1 MDLSGVFDDML
12 EYPLLDGTK
21 FVDGTYAPAG
31 GVMPVVGYEGDSLCG
46 VVRTADVYLYSQS
59 IKVSTTS
66 DGRKILTPPDGS
78 TQYQNGRWCYYSMY
92 QGRMTTSTFYRV
104 SFDLR
109 LVNLAGVTLSNVTR
123 SVLGWHN
130 LSGALSINVNT
141 ATGATLGGVALP
153 ERIMTRDW
161 VHVDLYIW
169 NDGTTHST
177 LVIDGDLTQATDVS
191 FTLPYSPN
199 FAFAAN
205 ALNSSDWPECP
216 HVELGNPS
224 IYILQRE
231 SVTPFVA
238 GAAIGVTQSGTESA
252 TLSAAVTYA
261 DDPAAERTVS
271 SATWVKCT
279 SAGAVDYAPDAATYT
294 ADEECDLLYTVSTSC
309 KVLRSGATALISRA
323 TDPYAEYAA
332 DLCGIHR
339 VQPLEDFMQTAWSTG
354 DSSRTITVTES
365 GTYTVTVTNPGGS
378 VTASVTVA
386 VPTTETDYDRIFRGD
401 PVPEGAWL
409 FGQSNA
415 YRTGIAT
422 VQSQYSAS
430 PRILA
435 LAGMYWDMLNPGSE
449 IQTMLDDML
458 NPSTAKGYGL
468 DVWGRIVGIKR
479 ATVPVSGEYLAF
491 DPNPMSNPDGDSWN
505 NAPFNPLTPQGL
517 ATDSVFRV
525 YVMVKA
531 MMNIGNGSLADINK
545 YFSLMFP
552 DSGIQ
557 VIHAGTMIIRVLDY
571 DAVLT
576 DAAIMALRSID
587 WVPAGVGWQVWQGEP
602 DCFGFLGSGLK
613 PFDQA
618 PFIGDNVIT
627 QY

>member
-1 MDLSGVFDDML
+1 MSNDYVDLVA
-12 EYPLLDGTK
+12 YPLLDGSK
-21 FVDGTYAPAG
+21 FIDGTYAPEG
-31 GVMPVVGYEGDSLCG
+31 GNMPTVGYAGDSLCG
-46 VVRTADVYLYSQS
+46 VVRTADVYSYSTS
-59 IKVSTTS
+59 IKVSTTA

-78 TQYQNGRWCYYSMY
+78 TSYQNGRWCYHSMY
-92 QGRMTTSTFYRV
+92 QKSMDTTRLFRV

-123 SVLGWHN
+123 AVLGQFN
-130 LSGALSINVNT
+130 MNSALSIKVNS
-141 ATGATLGGVALP
+141 ATGATLGGVDLP
-153 ERIMTRDW
+153 ERIMSGDW
-161 VHVDLYIW
+161 VHIDLYF
-169 NDGTTHST
+169 NATASGQGV
-177 LVIDGDLTQATDVS
+177 LVIDGNFDDDLRSVY
-191 FTLPYSPN
+191 FTLPAYPPN
-199 FAFAAN
+199 FAFAAC
-205 ALNSSDWPECP
+205 ALNSSNWPECP

-224 IYILQRE
+224 IYILQYGYTPFIGNAAL
-231 SVTPFVA
+231 SVTE
-238 GAAIGVTQSGTESA
+238 SGTESA
-252 TLSAAVTYA
+252 ALSAAVTYA
-261 DDPAAERTVS
+261 PDTIERTVS
-271 SATWVKCT
+271 AAEWRMYKDDGT
-279 SAGAVDYAPDAATYT
+279 YADSTENTYT
-294 ADEECDLLYTVSTSC
+294 VSDSGDLLYVVTTQ
-309 KVLRSGATALISRA
+309 GAVPGS
-323 TDPYAEYAA
+323 EYPNEIPNFPSA
-332 DLCGIHR
+332 IHR
-339 VQPLEDFMQTAWSTG
+339 VQPLEDFMQTSWSTG

-409 FGQSNA
+409 FGQSNE

-458 NPSTAKGYGL
+458 NPSTARGYGL

-491 DPNPMSNPDGDSWN
+491 DPDPLSNPDGDSWN

-517 ATDSVFRV
+517 ATDTVFRV

-602 DCFGFLGSGLK
+602 DCFGFLGSELQ

-618 PFIGDNVIT
+618 PFISDSALIFE
-627 QY
+627 

>member
-1 MDLSGVFDDML
+1 MDLSNTFADML

-92 QGRMTTSTFYRV
+92 QGSMTTSTFYRV

-123 SVLGWHN
+123 SVLGRHN

-153 ERIMTRDW
+153 ERIMTGDW

-169 NDGTTHST
+169 SDGSTHMS

-205 ALNSSDWPECP
+205 ALNSSNWPECP

-224 IYILQRE
+224 IYIMQAAAG
-231 SVTPFVA
+231 TPFVSDTD
-238 GAAIGVTQSGTESA
+238 IRVTQSGTESA
-252 TLSAAVTYA
+252 TLSASVAYG
-261 DDPAAERTVS
+261 DDPAAERYVD
-271 SATWVKCT
+271 SAGWIKCT
-279 SAGAVDYAPDAATYT
+279 SAGAVDYTDDPTYT
-294 ADEECDLLYTVSTSC
+294 ADEACDLLYTGTTTC
-309 KVLRSGATALISRA
+309 KVIRSGETVVSATV
-323 TDPYAEYAA
+323 PF
-332 DLCGIHR
+332 CGLHR
-339 VQPLEDFMQTAWSTG
+339 VQPLEDFMQTSWSTG
-354 DSSRTITVTES
+354 DSTRTITVTES

-378 VTASVTVA
+378 VTASITVA

-409 FGQSNA
+409 FGQSNV

-458 NPSTAKGYGL
+458 NPSTARGYGL

-491 DPNPMSNPDGDSWN
+491 DPDPMSNPDGDSWN

-552 DSGIQ
+552 NSGIQ

-602 DCFGFLGSGLK
+602 DCFGFLGSELQ

-618 PFIGDNVIT
+618 PFIADSALIFE
-627 QY
+627 

>member
-1 MDLSGVFDDML
+1 MDLSGIFDDML
-12 EYPLLDGTK
+12 EYLLLDGSK
-21 FVDGTYAPAG
+21 FVDGTYAPEG
-31 GVMPVVGYEGDSLCG
+31 GNMPTVGYSGESLCS
-46 VVRTADVYLYSQS
+46 VVRTGDIYSYSKS
-59 IKVSTTS
+59 IKVSTTA

-78 TQYQNGRWCYYSMY
+78 TSYQNGRWCYYSMY
-92 QGRMTTSTFYRV
+92 QRSMTTSIFYRV

-123 SVLGWHN
+123 AVLGQPSLGTPLN
-130 LSGALSINVNT
+130 IVVNS

-153 ERIMTRDW
+153 ERLMPGDW
-161 VHVDLYIW
+161 VHIDLYIW
-169 NDGTTHST
+169 SDGSVHSS
-177 LVIDGDLTQATDVS
+177 LVIDGDLTQATNVS
-191 FTLPYSPN
+191 FTLPAYPPN

-205 ALNSSDWPECP
+205 ALNSANWPECP

-224 IYILQRE
+224 IYLLRKAAG
-231 SVTPFVA
+231 TPFVSDTA
-238 GAAIGVTQSGTESA
+238 LSVTQSGTESA
-252 TLSAAVTYA
+252 TLSASVSYGN
-261 DDPAAERTVS
+261 DPAAERYVD
-271 SATWVKCT
+271 SAGWTKCT
-279 SAGAVDYAPDAATYT
+279 SAGAVDYAPEVPTYT
-294 ADEECDLLYTVSTSC
+294 ADEECDLLYTGTTTCKVIRSEETVVSTT
-309 KVLRSGATALISRA
+309 V
-323 TDPYAEYAA
+323 PF
-332 DLCGIHR
+332 CGIHR
-339 VQPLEDFMQTAWSTG
+339 VQPLEDFMQTVWSTG
-354 DSSRTITVTES
+354 DSTRTIRVTES

-378 VTASVTVA
+378 VIASITVT

-409 FGQSNA
+409 FGQSNV

-458 NPSTAKGYGL
+458 NPSTARGYGL

-491 DPNPMSNPDGDSWN
+491 DPDPMSNPDGDSWN

-602 DCFGFLGSGLK
+602 DCFGFLGSELQ
-613 PFDQA
+613 PFNQA
-618 PFIGDNVIT
+618 PFISDSALIFE
-627 QY
+627 

>member
-1 MDLSGVFDDML
+1 MDLSSTFDDML
-12 EYPLLDGTK
+12 EYLLLDGSK
-21 FVDGTYAPAG
+21 FVDGTYAPEG
-31 GVMPVVGYEGDSLCG
+31 GNMPTVGYSGDSLCG
-46 VVRTADVYLYSQS
+46 VVRTDDIYLYSKS

-78 TQYQNGRWCYYSMY
+78 TSGQNGRWCYYSMY
-92 QGRMTTSTFYRV
+92 QRSMTTSIFYRV

-109 LVNLAGVTLSNVTR
+109 LVNLAGVTLSNVSR
-123 SVLGWHN
+123 AVLGQPN
-130 LSGALSINVNT
+130 LGPPLNIIVNS

-153 ERIMTRDW
+153 ARIMTGDW

-169 NDGTTHST
+169 SDGSVHSS
-177 LVIDGDLTQATDVS
+177 LVIDGDLTQATNVS
-191 FTLPYSPN
+191 FSLPSYPPN

-205 ALNSSDWPECP
+205 ALNSASWPGCP

-224 IYILQRE
+224 IYLLRKAAG
-231 SVTPFVA
+231 TPFVSDTA
-238 GAAIGVTQSGTESA
+238 LSVTQSGTESA
-252 TLSAAVTYA
+252 TLSTSVSYG
-261 DDPAAERTVS
+261 DDPAAERYVN
-271 SATWVKCT
+271 SAGWTKCT
-279 SAGAVDYAPDAATYT
+279 SAGAVDYAPDAQTYT
-294 ADEECDLLYTVSTSC
+294 ADEECDLLYTGTTTCKVIQSGETVVSTT
-309 KVLRSGATALISRA
+309 V
-323 TDPYAEYAA
+323 PF
-332 DLCGIHR
+332 CGIHR
-339 VQPLEDFMQTAWSTG
+339 VQPLEDFMQTSWSTG

-458 NPSTAKGYGL
+458 NPSTARGYGL

-491 DPNPMSNPDGDSWN
+491 DPDPLTNPQGNTWN
-505 NAPFNPLTPQGL
+505 NAPFNPLPAQGL
-517 ATDSVFRV
+517 ASDPVFRV
-525 YVMVKA
+525 YVFVKA
-531 MMNIGNGSLADINK
+531 MMNIGNASLADINK

-552 DSGIQ
+552 NSGIQ

-602 DCFGFLGSGLK
+602 DCFGFLGSELQ

-618 PFIGDNVIT
+618 PFIADSALIFE
-627 QY
+627 

>member
-1 MDLSGVFDDML
+1 MDLSSTFDDML
-12 EYPLLDGTK
+12 EYLLLDGSK
-21 FVDGTYAPAG
+21 FVDGTYAPEG
-31 GVMPVVGYEGDSLCG
+31 SVMPSVGYAGDSLCG
-46 VVRTADVYLYSQS
+46 VVRTDDMYLYSKS

-78 TQYQNGRWCYYSMY
+78 TQNQNGRWCYYSMY
-92 QGRMTTSTFYRV
+92 QRSMTTSIFYRV

-123 SVLGWHN
+123 AVLGHPN
-130 LSGALSINVNT
+130 LGSPLNLVVNS

-153 ERIMTRDW
+153 ERIMSGDW

-169 NDGTTHST
+169 SDGSTHQS
-177 LVIDGDLTQATDVS
+177 LVIDGDLTQATNVS
-191 FTLPYSPN
+191 FMLPSYLPN
-199 FAFAAN
+199 FAFAVR
-205 ALNSSDWPECP
+205 ALNSSNWPECP

-224 IYILQRE
+224 IYLLRKAAG
-231 SVTPFVA
+231 TPFVSDTA
-238 GAAIGVTQSGTESA
+238 LSVTQSGTESA
-252 TLSAAVTYA
+252 TLTASVSYG
-261 DDPAAERTVS
+261 DDPAAERYVD
-271 SATWVKCT
+271 SAGWTKCT
-279 SAGAVDYAPDAATYT
+279 SAGAVDYVPDDPAYT
-294 ADEECDLLYTVSTSC
+294 ADEECDLLYTGTTTCEIIRSGETVVSTT
-309 KVLRSGATALISRA
+309 V
-323 TDPYAEYAA
+323 PF
-332 DLCGIHR
+332 CGLHR
-339 VQPLEDFMQTAWSTG
+339 VQPLEDFMQTSWSTG

-378 VTASVTVA
+378 VTASVTVT

-458 NPSTAKGYGL
+458 NPSTARGYGL

-491 DPNPMSNPDGDSWN
+491 DPDPMSNPDGDSWN

-602 DCFGFLGSGLK
+602 DCFGFLGSELQ

-618 PFIGDNVIT
+618 PFISDSALIFE
-627 QY
+627 

>member
-1 MDLSGVFDDML
+1 MDLSNFFDDML
-12 EYPLLDGTK
+12 EYPLLDGSK
-21 FVDGTYAPAG
+21 FVDGTYTYSSVTGYPVITNSG
-31 GVMPVVGYEGDSLCG
+31 GDICAA
-46 VVRTADVYLYSQS
+46 VRTSDLYNYS
-59 IKVSTTS
+59 KNLTVSTTA
-66 DGRKILTPPDGS
+66 DGHKILTPPDGS
-78 TQYQNGRWCYYSMY
+78 TQYQNGCWCYYSMY
-92 QGRMTTSTFYRV
+92 QRYMTTSIFYRV
-104 SFDLR
+104 AFDLR
-109 LVNLAGVTLSNVTR
+109 LVNLAGVTLSNVSR
-123 SVLGWHN
+123 EVLGQSN
-130 LSGALSINVNT
+130 FGDPLKIIVNS

-153 ERIMTRDW
+153 ERIMSGDW
-161 VHVDLYIW
+161 VHIDLYIW
-169 NDGTTHST
+169 SDGSVYSS
-177 LVIDGDLTQATDVS
+177 LVIDGDLAHATNVS
-191 FTLPYSPN
+191 FTMPYCPPN
-199 FAFAAN
+199 FCFATN
-205 ALNSSDWPECP
+205 ALNSANWPACA

-224 IYILQRE
+224 IYLLRKAAG
-231 SVTPFVA
+231 TPFVSDTA
-238 GAAIGVTQSGTESA
+238 LSVTQSGTESA
-252 TLSAAVTYA
+252 TLNASVSYGN
-261 DDPAAERTVS
+261 DPAAERYVA
-271 SATWVKCT
+271 SAGWIKCT
-279 SAGAVDYAPDAATYT
+279 SAGSVDYSDDPTYT
-294 ADEECDLLYTVSTSC
+294 ADEECDLLYTGTTTCKVIRSGETVVSTT
-309 KVLRSGATALISRA
+309 V
-323 TDPYAEYAA
+323 PF
-332 DLCGIHR
+332 CGIHR
-339 VQPLEDFMQTAWSTG
+339 VQPLEDFMQTVWSTG

-458 NPSTAKGYGL
+458 NPSTARGYGL

-491 DPNPMSNPDGDSWN
+491 DPDPMSNPDGDSWN

-552 DSGIQ
+552 GSGIQ

-602 DCFGFLGSGLK
+602 DCFGFLGSELQ
-613 PFDQA
+613 PFNQA
-618 PFIGDNVIT
+618 PFISDSALIFE
-627 QY
+627 

>member
-1 MDLSGVFDDML
+1 MDLSGIFDDDML
-12 EYPLLDGTK
+12 EYPLLDGSK
-21 FVDGTYAPAG
+21 FVDGTYTYSSDTGYPVITNSG
-31 GVMPVVGYEGDSLCG
+31 GDLGG
-46 VVRTADVYLYSQS
+46 VVRKNSNYGYSNDLV
-59 IKVSTTS
+59 VSTTT
-66 DGRKILTPPDGS
+66 DGHKILTPPDGARGR
-78 TQYQNGRWCYYSMY
+78 YDNGCWCYYSMY
-92 QGRMTTSTFYRV
+92 QRSMTTSIFYRV

-123 SVLGWHN
+123 AVLGQSDLGSPLN
-130 LSGALSINVNT
+130 IVVNT

-153 ERIMTRDW
+153 DRIMTGDW

-169 NDGTTHST
+169 NDGSTHRT

-191 FTLPYSPN
+191 FSLPAYPPN
-199 FAFAAN
+199 FCFAAN
-205 ALNSSDWPECP
+205 ALNFSDWPECP
-216 HVELGNPS
+216 HTELGNPS
-224 IYILQRE
+224 IYILQNPY
-231 SVTPFVA
+231 STPFVSDTA
-238 GAAIGVTQSGTESA
+238 LSVIQSGTESA
-252 TLSAAVTYA
+252 TLGASVSYG
-261 DDPAAERTVS
+261 DDPAAERYVD
-271 SATWVKCT
+271 SAGWTKCT
-279 SAGAVDYAPDAATYT
+279 SAGAVDYVPDVPTYT
-294 ADEECDLLYTVSTSC
+294 AAEECDLLYTGTTTC
-309 KVLRSGATALISRA
+309 KIIRSGETELANILF
-323 TDPYAEYAA
+323 
-332 DLCGIHR
+332 CGIHR
-339 VQPLEDFMQTAWSTG
+339 VQPLEDFMQTSWSTG

-386 VPTTETDYDRIFRGD
+386 VPTNETDYDRIFRGD

-409 FGQSNA
+409 FGQSNE

-458 NPSTAKGYGL
+458 NPSTARGYGL

-491 DPNPMSNPDGDSWN
+491 DPDPLSNPDGDSWN

-517 ATDSVFRV
+517 ATDAVFRV

-552 DSGIQ
+552 GSGIQ

-602 DCFGFLGSGLK
+602 DCFGFLGSELQ

-618 PFIGDNVIT
+618 PFISDSALIFE
-627 QY
+627 

>member
-1 MDLSGVFDDML
+1 MDLSNTFADML
-12 EYPLLDGTK
+12 EYPLLDGSK
-21 FVDGTYAPAG
+21 FVDGTYTYSSDTGYPVITNSG
-31 GVMPVVGYEGDSLCG
+31 GDPGG
-46 VVRTADVYLYSQS
+46 VVRSTGGYGSSNSLV
-59 IKVSTTS
+59 VSTTT

-78 TQYQNGRWCYYSMY
+78 HGDNATWGYYSMY
-92 QGRMTTSTFYRV
+92 QGSLTRDTFYRI

-109 LVNLAGVTLSNVTR
+109 LVNLAGSPPIR
-123 SVLGWHN
+123 KVLFYSSYQLN
-130 LSGALSINVNT
+130 LSGSSSSVS
-141 ATGATLGGVALP
+141 LGGVALP
-153 ERIMTRDW
+153 NRIMSGEW
-161 VHVDLYIW
+161 VHIDIYVW
-169 NDGTTHST
+169 NDGTVHKS
-177 LVIDGDLTQATDVS
+177 LVIDGDLENASDLSYTFYGAMPH
-191 FTLPYSPN
+191 LC
-199 FAFAAN
+199 FAAC
-205 ALNSSDWPECP
+205 ALNSSDWPACP

-224 IYILQRE
+224 IYIMQRE
-231 SVTPFVA
+231 SVTPFAA
-238 GAAIGVTQSGTESA
+238 GAALSVAQSSTESA

-261 DDPAAERTVS
+261 GDPAAERTVS

-279 SAGAVDYAPDAATYT
+279 SAGAVDYAPDVPTYT
-294 ADEECDLLYTVSTSC
+294 AEEECDLLYTVSTSC

-323 TDPYAEYAA
+323 TGPFAEYAA

-339 VQPLEDFMQTAWSTG
+339 VQPLEDFMQTVWSTG

-378 VTASVTVA
+378 VTASITVE

-435 LAGMYWDMLNPGSE
+435 LAGLYWDMLNPGSE

-458 NPSTAKGYGL
+458 NPSTARGYGL

-491 DPNPMSNPDGDSWN
+491 DPDPMSNPDGDSWN

-552 DSGIQ
+552 NSGIQ

-602 DCFGFLGSGLK
+602 DCFGFLGSELQ
-613 PFDQA
+613 PFNQA
-618 PFIGDNVIT
+618 PFIADSALIFE
-627 QY
+627 

>member
-1 MDLSGVFDDML
+1 MDLSSTFDEML
-12 EYPLLDGTK
+12 EYLLLDGTK
-21 FVDGTYAPAG
+21 FVDGTYTYTDATGYPVITNSG
-31 GVMPVVGYEGDSLCG
+31 GDMGG
-46 VVRTADVYLYSQS
+46 VVRKTSIYGYSNDLT
-59 IKVSTTS
+59 VRTTT
-66 DGRKILTPPDGS
+66 DGHKILTPPDGS
-78 TQYQNGRWCYYSMY
+78 SGRYGNACWYYFSMY
-92 QGRMTTSTFYRV
+92 QRSMTTDIAYRV

-123 SVLGWHN
+123 AVLGQPSLDW
-130 LSGALSINVNT
+130 ALNITVNT

-153 ERIMTRDW
+153 ERIMSGDW
-161 VHVDLYIW
+161 VRVDLYIW
-169 NDGTTHST
+169 SDGSTHQS
-177 LVIDGDLTQATDVS
+177 LVIDGDLTHATDVS
-191 FTLPYSPN
+191 FTQPYCLPN
-199 FAFAAN
+199 FCFAAN
-205 ALNSSDWPECP
+205 ALNFSDWPECP

-224 IYILQRE
+224 IYIMQAAA
-231 SVTPFVA
+231 STPFVSDTA
-238 GAAIGVTQSGTESA
+238 LSVTQSGTESA
-252 TLSAAVTYA
+252 TLSASVSYGN
-261 DDPAAERTVS
+261 DPAAERYVDS
-271 SATWVKCT
+271 SGWIKCT
-279 SAGAVDYAPDAATYT
+279 SAGAVDYTDDPTYT
-294 ADEECDLLYTVSTSC
+294 ADEECDLLYTGTTTCKVIRSGETVVSTT
-309 KVLRSGATALISRA
+309 V
-323 TDPYAEYAA
+323 PF
-332 DLCGIHR
+332 CGIHR

-435 LAGMYWDMLNPGSE
+435 LAGMYWDMLNPGGE

-458 NPSTAKGYGL
+458 NPSTARGYGL

-491 DPNPMSNPDGDSWN
+491 DPDPMSNPDGDSWN

-517 ATDSVFRV
+517 ATDAVFRV

-552 DSGIQ
+552 NSGIQ

-602 DCFGFLGSGLK
+602 DCFGFLSSELQ

-618 PFIGDNVIT
+618 PFISDSALIFE
-627 QY
+627 

>member
-1 MDLSGVFDDML
+1 MDLSNTFVDML
-12 EYPLLDGTK
+12 EYPLLDGSK
-21 FVDGTYAPAG
+21 FVDGTYTYSSDTGYPVITNSG
-31 GVMPVVGYEGDSLCG
+31 GDPGG
-46 VVRTADVYLYSQS
+46 VVRSPGGYGSSNSLV
-59 IKVSTTS
+59 VSTTA

-78 TQYQNGRWCYYSMY
+78 RDPSGYAFWGYYSMY
-92 QGRMTTSTFYRV
+92 QGSLTRDTFYRI

-109 LVNLAGVTLSNVTR
+109 LVNLAGVYSTR
-123 SVLGWHN
+123 KVLFYSSSQLN
-130 LSGALSINVNT
+130 LSVSSSSAS
-141 ATGATLGGVALP
+141 LGGVALP
-153 ERIMTRDW
+153 NRIMSGDW
-161 VHVDLYIW
+161 VHIDIYVW
-169 NDGTTHST
+169 NDGTVHKS
-177 LVIDGDLTQATDVS
+177 LVIDGDLENASDLSYT
-191 FTLPYSPN
+191 FYGNMPN
-199 FAFAAN
+199 LCFAAC

-238 GAAIGVTQSGTESA
+238 GAALSVTQSGTESA

-261 DDPAAERTVS
+261 GDPAAERTVS

-294 ADEECDLLYTVSTSC
+294 ADEECDLLYTVSTNC

-323 TDPYAEYAA
+323 TDPYANYAA

-339 VQPLEDFMQTAWSTG
+339 VQPLEDFMQTSWSTG

-409 FGQSNA
+409 FGQSNE

-435 LAGMYWDMLNPGSE
+435 LAGLYWDMLNPGSE

-458 NPSTAKGYGL
+458 NPSTARGYGL

-491 DPNPMSNPDGDSWN
+491 DPDPMSNPDGDSWN

-517 ATDSVFRV
+517 ATDTVFRV

-602 DCFGFLGSGLK
+602 DCFGFLGSELQ

-618 PFIGDNVIT
+618 PFISDSALIFE
-627 QY
+627 

>member
-1 MDLSGVFDDML
+1 MDLSSTFDEML
-12 EYPLLDGTK
+12 EYLLLDGTK
-21 FVDGTYAPAG
+21 FVDGTYTYSSDTGYPVITNSG
-31 GVMPVVGYEGDSLCG
+31 GDMGG
-46 VVRTADVYLYSQS
+46 VVRKTSIYGYSNDL
-59 IKVSTTS
+59 IVSTTA
-66 DGRKILTPPDGS
+66 DGHKILTPPDGS
-78 TQYQNGRWCYYSMY
+78 RGRYDNASWCYYSLY
-92 QGRMTTSTFYRV
+92 QSSMTTDIAYRV

-109 LVNLAGVTLSNVTR
+109 LVNLAGVTLTNVGR
-123 SVLGWHN
+123 AVLGASN
-130 LSGALSINVNT
+130 LAGSLNIIVNS

-153 ERIMTRDW
+153 ERIMSGDW
-161 VHVDLYIW
+161 VRVDLYIW
-169 NDGTTHST
+169 SDGSTHRT

-191 FTLPYSPN
+191 FTLPSYLPN
-199 FAFAAN
+199 FCFAAN
-205 ALNSSDWPECP
+205 ALNFSDWPECP

-224 IYILQRE
+224 IYILQAAA
-231 SVTPFVA
+231 STPFVSDTFLS
-238 GAAIGVTQSGTESA
+238 VTQSGTESA
-252 TLSAAVTYA
+252 TLSASVAYG
-261 DDPAAERTVS
+261 DDPAAERYVD
-271 SATWVKCT
+271 SAGWIKCT
-279 SAGAVDYAPDAATYT
+279 SAGAVDYTDDPTYT
-294 ADEECDLLYTVSTSC
+294 ADEECDLLYTGTTTC
-309 KVLRSGATALISRA
+309 KVIRSGETVVSATV
-323 TDPYAEYAA
+323 PF
-332 DLCGIHR
+332 CGIHR
-339 VQPLEDFMQTAWSTG
+339 VQPLEDFMQTVWSTG

-378 VTASVTVA
+378 VTASITVT

-409 FGQSNA
+409 FGQSNV

-435 LAGMYWDMLNPGSE
+435 LAGMYWDMLNPGGE

-458 NPSTAKGYGL
+458 NPSTARGYGL

-491 DPNPMSNPDGDSWN
+491 DPDPMSNPDGDSWN

-552 DSGIQ
+552 NSGIQ

-602 DCFGFLGSGLK
+602 DCFGFLGSELQ

-618 PFIGDNVIT
+618 PFIADSALIFE
-627 QY
+627 

>member
-12 EYPLLDGTK
+12 EYPLLDGSK
-21 FVDGTYAPAG
+21 FIDGTYAPAG
-31 GVMPVVGYEGDSLCG
+31 GVMPVVGYEGDILCG
-46 VVRTADVYLYSQS
+46 VVRTADVYRYSQS

-123 SVLGWHN
+123 SVLGQHN

-153 ERIMTRDW
+153 ERIMTGDW

-169 NDGTTHST
+169 SDGSTHMS

-191 FTLPYSPN
+191 FTLPSSPN

-205 ALNSSDWPECP
+205 ALNSSNWPECP

-224 IYILQRE
+224 IYILQAAA
-231 SVTPFVA
+231 STPFVSDTA
-238 GAAIGVTQSGTESA
+238 LSVTQSGTESA
-252 TLSAAVTYA
+252 TLGASVSYGG
-261 DDPAAERTVS
+261 DPAAERYVA
-271 SATWVKCT
+271 SAGWTKCT
-279 SAGAVDYAPDAATYT
+279 SAGAVDYAPDAQTYT
-294 ADEECDLLYTVSTSC
+294 ADEECDLLYTGTTTCKVIRSEETVVSTT
-309 KVLRSGATALISRA
+309 V
-323 TDPYAEYAA
+323 PF
-332 DLCGIHR
+332 CGIHQ
-339 VQPLEDFMQTAWSTG
+339 VQPLEDFMQTSWSTG

-409 FGQSNA
+409 FGQSNE

-435 LAGMYWDMLNPGSE
+435 LAGLYWDMLNPGGE

-458 NPSTAKGYGL
+458 NPSTARGYGL

-491 DPNPMSNPDGDSWN
+491 DPDPMSNPDGDSWN

-517 ATDSVFRV
+517 ATDTVFRV

-602 DCFGFLGSGLK
+602 DCFGFLGSELQ

-618 PFIGDNVIT
+618 PFISDSALIFE
-627 QY
+627 

>member
-1 MDLSGVFDDML
+1 MDLSSTFDEML
-12 EYPLLDGTK
+12 EYLLLDGTK
-21 FVDGTYAPAG
+21 FVDGTYTYTDATGYPVITNSG
-31 GVMPVVGYEGDSLCG
+31 GDMGG
-46 VVRTADVYLYSQS
+46 VVRKTSSYGYSNDLT
-59 IKVSTTS
+59 VRTTT
-66 DGRKILTPPDGS
+66 DGHKILTPPDGS
-78 TQYQNGRWCYYSMY
+78 SGRYGNACWCYYSMY
-92 QGRMTTSTFYRV
+92 QRSMTTSIFYRV

-123 SVLGWHN
+123 AVLGQPSLDW
-130 LSGALSINVNT
+130 ALNITVNT

-153 ERIMTRDW
+153 ERIMSGDW

-169 NDGTTHST
+169 SDGSVHSS
-177 LVIDGDLTQATDVS
+177 LVIDGDLTQATNVS
-191 FTLPYSPN
+191 FTLPSYPPN

-205 ALNSSDWPECP
+205 ALNFSDWPECP

-224 IYILQRE
+224 IYIMQAAA
-231 SVTPFVA
+231 STPFVSDTA
-238 GAAIGVTQSGTESA
+238 LSVTQSGTESA
-252 TLSAAVTYA
+252 TLSASVSYGN
-261 DDPAAERTVS
+261 DPAAERYVDS
-271 SATWVKCT
+271 SGWIKCT
-279 SAGAVDYAPDAATYT
+279 SAGAVDYTDDPTYT
-294 ADEECDLLYTVSTSC
+294 ADEECDLLYTGTTTC
-309 KVLRSGATALISRA
+309 KVIRSGETVVSATV
-323 TDPYAEYAA
+323 PF
-332 DLCGIHR
+332 CGIHR

-435 LAGMYWDMLNPGSE
+435 LAGMYWDMLNPGGE

-458 NPSTAKGYGL
+458 NPSTARGYGL

-491 DPNPMSNPDGDSWN
+491 DPDPMSNPDGDSWN

-552 DSGIQ
+552 NSGIQ

-602 DCFGFLGSGLK
+602 DCFGFLGSELQ

-618 PFIGDNVIT
+618 PFIADSALIFE
-627 QY
+627 

>member
-1 MDLSGVFDDML
+1 MDLSNTFADML

-92 QGRMTTSTFYRV
+92 QGSMTTSTFYRV

-123 SVLGWHN
+123 SVLGQHN

-153 ERIMTRDW
+153 ERIMTGDW

-169 NDGTTHST
+169 SDGSTHMS

-205 ALNSSDWPECP
+205 ALNSSNWPGCS

-224 IYILQRE
+224 IYIMQAAAG
-231 SVTPFVA
+231 TPFVSDTA
-238 GAAIGVTQSGTESA
+238 LSVTQSGTESA
-252 TLSAAVTYA
+252 TLNASVSYG
-261 DDPAAERTVS
+261 DDPAAERYVN
-271 SATWVKCT
+271 SARWIKCT
-279 SAGAVDYAPDAATYT
+279 SAGSVAYPDDPSYT
-294 ADEECDLLYTVSTSC
+294 ADEECDLLYTGTTTCKVIRSGETVVSTT
-309 KVLRSGATALISRA
+309 V
-323 TDPYAEYAA
+323 PF
-332 DLCGIHR
+332 CGIHR
-339 VQPLEDFMQTAWSTG
+339 VQPLEDFMQTVWNTG
-354 DSSRTITVTES
+354 DSSRTIRVTES
-365 GTYTVTVTNPGGS
+365 GTYTVTVTNALGS
-378 VTASVTVA
+378 ASASITVDL
-386 VPTTETDYDRIFRGD
+386 PTTETDYDRIFRGD

-435 LAGMYWDMLNPGSE
+435 LAGLYWQMLNPGSE

-458 NPSTAKGYGL
+458 NPSTARGYGL

-491 DPNPMSNPDGDSWN
+491 DPDPMSNPDGDSWN

-552 DSGIQ
+552 NSGIQ

-602 DCFGFLGSGLK
+602 DCFGFLGSELQ

-618 PFIGDNVIT
+618 PFIADSALIFE
-627 QY
+627 

>member
-1 MDLSGVFDDML
+1 MSNDYVDLAA
-12 EYPLLDGTK
+12 YPLLDGTK
-21 FVDGTYAPAG
+21 FIDGTYAPVG
-31 GVMPVVGYEGDSLCG
+31 SVMPTVGYSGDSLCG
-46 VVRTADVYLYSQS
+46 VVRTADIYSYSQS
-59 IKVSTTS
+59 IKVSTTA
-66 DGRKILTPPDGS
+66 DGHKILTPPDGS
-78 TQYQNGRWCYYSMY
+78 TSSQNGRWCYHSMY
-92 QGRMTTSTFYRV
+92 QKAIPTSRVYRV

-123 SVLGWHN
+123 AVLGQYN
-130 LSGALSINVNT
+130 MNSALSIKVNT
-141 ATGATLGGVALP
+141 STGATLGGVALP
-153 ERIMTRDW
+153 DRIMSGDW
-161 VHVDLYIW
+161 VHVDLYF
-169 NDGTTHST
+169 NATASGQGV
-177 LVIDGDLTQATDVS
+177 LVIDGNFDEDLRSVY
-191 FTLPYSPN
+191 FTLPAYPPN
-199 FAFAAN
+199 FAFAAC
-205 ALNSSDWPECP
+205 ALNSSNWPECP
-216 HVELGNPS
+216 HIELGNPS
-224 IYILQRE
+224 IYILQYGYTPFIGSAAL
-231 SVTPFVA
+231 SVTE
-238 GAAIGVTQSGTESA
+238 SGTESA

-261 DDPAAERTVS
+261 PDTIARTVS
-271 SATWVKCT
+271 
-279 SAGAVDYAPDAATYT
+279 AAEWRMYKDDGTYT
-294 ADEECDLLYTVSTSC
+294 DSTEDTYTVSDSGDLLYVVTTQGEVPGS
-309 KVLRSGATALISRA
+309 
-323 TDPYAEYAA
+323 EYPNEIPNFPSA
-332 DLCGIHR
+332 IHR

-354 DSSRTITVTES
+354 DSTRTIRVTES

-378 VTASVTVA
+378 VTASITVT

-401 PVPEGAWL
+401 PVPEGAWI
-409 FGQSNA
+409 FGQSNE

-449 IQTMLDDML
+449 IQAMLDDML
-458 NPSTAKGYGL
+458 NPSTARGYGL

-491 DPNPMSNPDGDSWN
+491 DPDPMSNPDGNSWN

-602 DCFGFLGSGLK
+602 DCFGFLGSELQ

-618 PFIGDNVIT
+618 PFIADSALIFE
-627 QY
+627 

>member
-1 MDLSGVFDDML
+1 MDLSSTFDEML
-12 EYPLLDGTK
+12 EYLLLDGSK
-21 FVDGTYAPAG
+21 FVDGTYTYTDATGYPVIDNSG
-31 GVMPVVGYEGDSLCG
+31 GDMGA
-46 VVRTADVYLYSQS
+46 VVRKRSNYGYSNDLT
-59 IKVSTTS
+59 VSTTA
-66 DGRKILTPPDGS
+66 DGHKILTPPDGS
-78 TQYQNGRWCYYSMY
+78 RGMYDNACWCYFSMY
-92 QGRMTTSTFYRV
+92 QRSMTTDIFYRV

-123 SVLGWHN
+123 AVLGQTN
-130 LSGALSINVNT
+130 LGDSLKIIVNS
-141 ATGATLGGVALP
+141 ATGATLGGVTLP
-153 ERIMTRDW
+153 ERIMTGDW

-169 NDGTTHST
+169 SDGSTHQS
-177 LVIDGDLTQATDVS
+177 LVIDGDLTHATDVS
-191 FTLPYSPN
+191 FTLPSYPPN
-199 FAFAAN
+199 FAFATN
-205 ALNSSDWPECP
+205 ALNSANWPECP

-224 IYILQRE
+224 IYIMQAAAG
-231 SVTPFVA
+231 TPFVSDTD
-238 GAAIGVTQSGTESA
+238 IRVTQSGTESA
-252 TLSAAVTYA
+252 TLSASVAYG
-261 DDPAAERTVS
+261 DDPAAERYVD
-271 SATWVKCT
+271 SAGWIKCT
-279 SAGAVDYAPDAATYT
+279 SAGAVDYTDDPTYT
-294 ADEECDLLYTVSTSC
+294 ADEACDLLYTGTTTC
-309 KVLRSGATALISRA
+309 KVIRSGETVVSATV
-323 TDPYAEYAA
+323 PF
-332 DLCGIHR
+332 CGLHR
-339 VQPLEDFMQTAWSTG
+339 VQPLEDFMQTSWSTG
-354 DSSRTITVTES
+354 DSTRTITVTES

-378 VTASVTVA
+378 VTASITVA

-409 FGQSNA
+409 FGQSNV

-458 NPSTAKGYGL
+458 NPSTARGYGL

-491 DPNPMSNPDGDSWN
+491 DPDPMSNPDGDSWN

-517 ATDSVFRV
+517 ATDAVFRV

-552 DSGIQ
+552 NSGIQ

-602 DCFGFLGSGLK
+602 DCFGFLGSELQ

-618 PFIGDNVIT
+618 PFIADSALIFE
-627 QY
+627 

>member
-123 SVLGWHN
+123 SVLGQHN

-141 ATGATLGGVALP
+141 AAGATLGGVALP
-153 ERIMTRDW
+153 ERIMTGDW

-169 NDGTTHST
+169 SDGSTHMS
-177 LVIDGDLTQATDVS
+177 LVIDGDITQATDVS

-205 ALNSSDWPECP
+205 ALNSSNWPGCP

-224 IYILQRE
+224 IYILQAAAG
-231 SVTPFVA
+231 TPFVSDTA
-238 GAAIGVTQSGTESA
+238 LSVAQSGTESA
-252 TLSAAVTYA
+252 TLGASVSYG
-261 DDPAAERTVS
+261 DDPAAERYVD
-271 SATWVKCT
+271 SAGWTKCT
-279 SAGAVDYAPDAATYT
+279 SAGAVDYAPDVSTYT
-294 ADEECDLLYTVSTSC
+294 ADEECDLLYTGTTTC
-309 KVLRSGATALISRA
+309 KIIRSGETELANILF
-323 TDPYAEYAA
+323 
-332 DLCGIHR
+332 CGIHR
-339 VQPLEDFMQTAWSTG
+339 VQPLEDFMQTSWSTG
-354 DSSRTITVTES
+354 DRSRTITVTES

-378 VTASVTVA
+378 VTASVTVTF
-386 VPTTETDYDRIFRGD
+386 PTSDTAYDAIFKGD

-409 FGQSNA
+409 FGQSNE

-458 NPSTAKGYGL
+458 NPSTARGYGL

-491 DPNPMSNPDGDSWN
+491 DPDPMSNPDGDSWN

>member
-1 MDLSGVFDDML
+1 MDLSGIFDDML
-12 EYPLLDGTK
+12 EYLLLDGSK
-21 FVDGTYAPAG
+21 FVDGTYAPEG
-31 GVMPVVGYEGDSLCG
+31 GNMPTVGYSGDRLCS
-46 VVRTADVYLYSQS
+46 VVRTGDIDSYSMS
-59 IKVSTTS
+59 IKVSTTA

-78 TQYQNGRWCYYSMY
+78 SQYQNGCWCYYSMY
-92 QGRMTTSTFYRV
+92 QRSMTTSIFYRV
-104 SFDLR
+104 AFDLR

-123 SVLGWHN
+123 AVLGQPN
-130 LSGALSINVNT
+130 LGDPLNIVVNS

-153 ERIMTRDW
+153 ERIMTGDW
-161 VHVDLYIW
+161 VHIDLYIW
-169 NDGTTHST
+169 SDGSVHSS
-177 LVIDGDLTQATDVS
+177 LVIDGDLTHATDVS
-191 FTLPYSPN
+191 FTLPYYPPN

-205 ALNSSDWPECP
+205 ALNSSNWPECP

-224 IYILQRE
+224 IYLLRKAAG
-231 SVTPFVA
+231 TPFVSDTA
-238 GAAIGVTQSGTESA
+238 LSVTQSGTESA
-252 TLSAAVTYA
+252 TLTASVSYG
-261 DDPAAERTVS
+261 DDPAAERYVN
-271 SATWVKCT
+271 SAGWTKCT
-279 SAGAVDYAPDAATYT
+279 SAGAVDYVPDVPTYT
-294 ADEECDLLYTVSTSC
+294 ADEECDLLYTGSTTC
-309 KVLRSGATALISRA
+309 KVIRSGETVVSATV
-323 TDPYAEYAA
+323 PF
-332 DLCGIHR
+332 CGIHR
-339 VQPLEDFMQTAWSTG
+339 VQPLEDFMQTSWSTG
-354 DSSRTITVTES
+354 DSTRTIRVTES

-378 VTASVTVA
+378 VTASLTVT

-409 FGQSNA
+409 FGQSNV

-435 LAGMYWDMLNPGSE
+435 IAGMYWDMLNPGSE

-458 NPSTAKGYGL
+458 NPSTARGYGL

-491 DPNPMSNPDGDSWN
+491 DPDPMSNPDGDSWN

-517 ATDSVFRV
+517 ATDAVFRV

-531 MMNIGNGSLADINK
+531 MMNIGNGSLADLNK

-602 DCFGFLGSGLK
+602 DCFGFLGSELQ

-618 PFIGDNVIT
+618 PFIADSALIFE
-627 QY
+627 

>member
-1 MDLSGVFDDML
+1 MSNDYVDLVA
-12 EYPLLDGTK
+12 YPLLDGSK
-21 FVDGTYAPAG
+21 FIDGTYAPEG
-31 GVMPVVGYEGDSLCG
+31 DVMPTVGYSGDSLCG
-46 VVRTADVYLYSQS
+46 VVRTANIYPYSPS
-59 IKVSTTS
+59 IKVSTTA

-78 TQYQNGRWCYYSMY
+78 TSSQNGRWCYYSMY
-92 QGRMTTSTFYRV
+92 QTSMVTTRLFRV

-109 LVNLAGVTLSNVTR
+109 LANLAGVTLSNVTR
-123 SVLGWHN
+123 AVLGQYN
-130 LSGALSINVNT
+130 MNSALSIKVNS
-141 ATGATLGGVALP
+141 ATGATLGDVALP
-153 ERIMTRDW
+153 DRIMSGEW
-161 VHVDLYIW
+161 VHVDLYFSATSAQ
-169 NDGTTHST
+169 GV
-177 LVIDGDLTQATDVS
+177 LVIDGNFDDTHSVS
-191 FTLPYSPN
+191 FTLPSYPPN

-205 ALNSSDWPECP
+205 ALNSSNWPECP

-224 IYILQRE
+224 IYILQYGYTPFIGSADL
-231 SVTPFVA
+231 SVTES
-238 GAAIGVTQSGTESA
+238 GAESA

-261 DDPAAERTVS
+261 PDTIERTVS
-271 SATWVKCT
+271 
-279 SAGAVDYAPDAATYT
+279 AAEWRMYKDDGTYTDSTEGTYT
-294 ADEECDLLYTVSTSC
+294 ASESGDLLYVVTT
-309 KVLRSGATALISRA
+309 RGAVPGS
-323 TDPYAEYAA
+323 EYPDEIPNFPSA
-332 DLCGIHR
+332 IHR
-339 VQPLEDFMQTAWSTG
+339 VLPLEDFMQTAWSTG

-378 VTASVTVA
+378 VTASVTVV

-409 FGQSNA
+409 FGQSNE
-415 YRTGIAT
+415 YRTGIST

-491 DPNPMSNPDGDSWN
+491 DPDPLSNPDGDSWN

-517 ATDSVFRV
+517 ATDAVFRV

-552 DSGIQ
+552 GSGIQ

-602 DCFGFLGSGLK
+602 DCFGFLGSELQ

-618 PFIGDNVIT
+618 PFIADSALIFE
-627 QY
+627 

>member
-1 MDLSGVFDDML
+1 MDLSGVFDTML
-12 EYPLLDGTK
+12 EYLLLDGSK
-21 FVDGTYAPAG
+21 FVDGTYTYSSATGYPVITNSG
-31 GVMPVVGYEGDSLCG
+31 GDLGG
-46 VVRTADVYLYSQS
+46 VVRKSYRYSYS
-59 IKVSTTS
+59 NNLTVSTTS
-66 DGRKILTPPDGS
+66 DGHKILTPPDGS
-78 TQYQNGRWCYYSMY
+78 TQNQDGCWCYYSMY
-92 QGRMTTSTFYRV
+92 QRDMTTSIFYRV
-104 SFDLR
+104 AFDLR
-109 LVNLAGVTLSNVTR
+109 LVNLAGVTLSNVSR
-123 SVLGWHN
+123 AVLGNSN
-130 LSGALSINVNT
+130 LASPLNIIVNT

-153 ERIMTRDW
+153 ERIMTGDW

-169 NDGTTHST
+169 DDGSTHST
-177 LVIDGDLTQATDVS
+177 LVIDGDLTHATDVS
-191 FTLPYSPN
+191 FTLPSYPPN

-224 IYILQRE
+224 IYLLQKAAG
-231 SVTPFVA
+231 TPFVSDTA
-238 GAAIGVTQSGTESA
+238 LSVTQSGTESA
-252 TLSAAVTYA
+252 TLTASVSYG
-261 DDPAAERTVS
+261 DDPAAERYVD
-271 SATWVKCT
+271 SAGWIKCT
-279 SAGAVDYAPDAATYT
+279 SAGAVDSVPDVPTYT
-294 ADEECDLLYTVSTSC
+294 ADEECDLLYTGTTTCKVIRSGGTVVSTT
-309 KVLRSGATALISRA
+309 V
-323 TDPYAEYAA
+323 PF
-332 DLCGIHR
+332 CGIHR

-458 NPSTAKGYGL
+458 NPSTARGYGL

-479 ATVPVSGEYLAF
+479 AMVPVSGEYLAF
-491 DPNPMSNPDGDSWN
+491 DPDPMSNPDGDSWN
-505 NAPFNPLTPQGL
+505 NAPFNPLTAQGL
-517 ATDSVFRV
+517 ATDAVFRV

-552 DSGIQ
+552 GSGIQ

-587 WVPAGVGWQVWQGEP
+587 WVPAGVGWQVWHGEP
-602 DCFGFLGSGLK
+602 DCFGFLGSELQ

-618 PFIGDNVIT
+618 PFISDSALIFE
-627 QY
+627 

>member
-1 MDLSGVFDDML
+1 MDLSSTFNDML
-12 EYPLLDGTK
+12 EYPLLDGSK
-21 FVDGTYAPAG
+21 FVDGTYTYSSATGYPVITNSG
-31 GVMPVVGYEGDSLCG
+31 GDICAA
-46 VVRTADVYLYSQS
+46 VRTSDLYGYS
-59 IKVSTTS
+59 KNLTVSTTA
-66 DGRKILTPPDGS
+66 DGHKILTPPDGS
-78 TQYQNGRWCYYSMY
+78 NSYQNGCWCYYSMY
-92 QGRMTTSTFYRV
+92 QRSMTASIFYRV
-104 SFDLR
+104 AFDLR
-109 LVNLAGVTLSNVTR
+109 LVNLAGVTLSNVSR
-123 SVLGWHN
+123 EVLGQSDFGGS
-130 LSGALSINVNT
+130 LKITVNS

-153 ERIMTRDW
+153 ERIMSGDW
-161 VHVDLYIW
+161 VHIDLYIW
-169 NDGTTHST
+169 SDGSVHRS
-177 LVIDGDLTQATDVS
+177 LVIDGDLTHATDVS
-191 FTLPYSPN
+191 FTLPSYPPN
-199 FAFAAN
+199 FAFATN
-205 ALNSSDWPECP
+205 ALNSANWPGCA

-224 IYILQRE
+224 IYIMQAAAG
-231 SVTPFVA
+231 TPFVSDTA
-238 GAAIGVTQSGTESA
+238 LSVTQSGTESA
-252 TLSAAVTYA
+252 TLSASVSYGN
-261 DDPAAERTVS
+261 DPAAERYVD
-271 SATWVKCT
+271 SAGWTKCT
-279 SAGAVDYAPDAATYT
+279 SAGAVDYTDEPTYT
-294 ADEECDLLYTVSTSC
+294 ADEACDLLYTGTTTC
-309 KVLRSGATALISRA
+309 KVIRSGETVVSATV
-323 TDPYAEYAA
+323 PF
-332 DLCGIHR
+332 CGIHR
-339 VQPLEDFMQTAWSTG
+339 VQPLEDFMQTVWSTG

-365 GTYTVTVTNPGGS
+365 GTYTVTVTNPAGS
-378 VTASVTVA
+378 VTASITVE

-409 FGQSNA
+409 FGQSNV

-458 NPSTAKGYGL
+458 NPSTARGYGL

-491 DPNPMSNPDGDSWN
+491 DPDPMSNPDGDSWN

-552 DSGIQ
+552 NSGIQ

-602 DCFGFLGSGLK
+602 DCFGFLGSELQ

-618 PFIGDNVIT
+618 PFIADSALIFE
-627 QY
+627 